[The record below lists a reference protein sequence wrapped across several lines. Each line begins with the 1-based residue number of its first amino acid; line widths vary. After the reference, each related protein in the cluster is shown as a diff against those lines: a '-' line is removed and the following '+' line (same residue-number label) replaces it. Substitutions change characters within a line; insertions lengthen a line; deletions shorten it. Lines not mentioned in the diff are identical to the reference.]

1 MTGHERAG
9 PRAVAQGKG
18 SQAAHAFLWS
28 LQIHD
33 ATADPGTEDGCLPV
47 ASQPFLMGQGPY
59 PGGRREALAA
69 LRLGRCGGGR
79 GRLPAQAQQGQA
91 QVRGGSN
98 RRQSAPPRRGRE
110 SARRG
115 GGCAASHQQ
124 PGATLHTEKEGGKP
138 VRGRAGLT
146 WEGRGGMVRS
156 WSWSRSQ
163 WGSPPAI
170 PRTRKSATC
179 KEQARRRGATWP
191 PVCLNIGQAGRVA
204 TCWGHRRTAPTRRGA
219 RQARSPWCP
228 SVHRGPC

>member
-1 MTGHERAG
+1 MSEQGPGQWRKARAARQPMLFCG
-9 PRAVAQGKG
+9 ACKYMMPRPILALRT
-18 SQAAHAFLWS
+18 AACLWHPS
-28 LQIHD
+28 L
-33 ATADPGTEDGCLPV
+33 
-47 ASQPFLMGQGPY
+47 LMGQGPY

-79 GRLPAQAQQGQA
+79 GRLPAQAQQGEA
-91 QVRGGSN
+91 QVRGGSK